1 MTRYHGGQGRMS
13 GKGRKLPRGF
23 LKRLFPGKDKGSVLD
38 GDPACARVE
47 TRSGMT

>member
-1 MTRYHGGQGRMS
+1 MGVKGECLERGGNYQG
-13 GKGRKLPRGF
+13 GF
-23 LKRLFPGKDKGSVLD
+23 LRDFFPGKDKGSVLD